1 MSFETDKQTLEDLN
15 ILGKFNSNCSRDIFF
30 VRNYKLISIR
40 FFTFNV
46 IIFVFV
52 KT

>member
-1 MSFETDKQTLEDLN
+1 ML
-15 ILGKFNSNCSRDIFF
+15 IPGIVIVPGIFF

>member
-1 MSFETDKQTLEDLN
+1 MLISGIVIVPGIF
-15 ILGKFNSNCSRDIFF
+15 FF